1 MTVVVVVVMVLLIL
15 IMLILVASYISVVV
29 VVVVVGV
36 VVVVDNTKW
45 FDGDVTMTIT
55 HNHLGSECWTFY
67 PQILSDHASI
77 LMLLVYLT

>member
-15 IMLILVASYISVVV
+15 IMLIIVTTYIIVV
-29 VVVVVGV
+29 V

-45 FDGDVTMTIT
+45 FDGDNDDNTQPIC
-55 HNHLGSECWTFY
+55 SECWTFY

>member
-15 IMLILVASYISVVV
+15 IMLIIVTTYISVVV
-29 VVVVVGV
+29 V

-55 HNHLGSECWTFY
+55 HN
-67 PQILSDHASI
+67 LSALNAGRFI
-77 LMLLVYLT
+77 RRFLVTTRLY

>member
-1 MTVVVVVVMVLLIL
+1 VTT
-15 IMLILVASYISVVV
+15 YISVVV
-29 VVVVVGV
+29 V